1 MKSESALPPHY
12 PAMQRC
18 RRIIKES
25 SVVAPIRV
33 AGNKTTNEGSK
44 STEPVRRRTLQAKTS
59 RRQGPTRE
67 APKKF
72 VKGRTNLF
80 GG

>member
-12 PAMQRC
+12 PAMQKC

-25 SVVAPIRV
+25 SVVAAIRV
-33 AGNKTTNEGSK
+33 GGNKTTNEVSK
-44 STEPVRRRTLQAKTS
+44 RTEPVRRKAFAGKNFK
-59 RRQGPTRE
+59 RQGPTRE